1 MYTSETV
8 KQVTDWMIKSISD
21 WMVESGARSTTE
33 GNWIIHVY
41 EITRKFN
48 VTKNQITAFRN
59 EIVDAL
65 YEHKAVADVLYDFF
79 PDGDVESFDI
89 DFYLSFCPN
98 LSDEE

>member
-8 KQVTDWMIKSISD
+8 KQVTDWMINSISD
-21 WMVESGARSTTE
+21 WMIESGTRSTTE

-48 VTKNQITAFRN
+48 VTKNWITAFRD
-59 EIVDAL
+59 EIVDTL
-65 YEHKAVADVLYDFF
+65 CEHKAVADVLYDFF

-89 DFYLSFCPN
+89 NFYLSFCPN

>member
-48 VTKNQITAFRN
+48 VTKN
-59 EIVDAL
+59 
-65 YEHKAVADVLYDFF
+65 
-79 PDGDVESFDI
+79 
-89 DFYLSFCPN
+89 
-98 LSDEE
+98 

>member
-21 WMVESGARSTTE
+21 WMIESGTRSTTE
-33 GNWIIHVY
+33 GNWIIHIY

-48 VTKNQITAFRN
+48 VTKNWVTAFRD

-65 YEHKAVADVLYDFF
+65 YKHEAVADVLYDFS
-79 PDGDVESFDI
+79 PDGAVEDFNI

-98 LSDEE
+98 LSDED